1 MNTWRLL
8 VDHGVDA
15 ASGLA
20 LDEALAAGQ
29 GRSGEGPGP
38 GVSPERRGP
47 GVSPERRGPGV
58 SPERR
63 RPGVSPERQPPALRL
78 YTYRGAALVGRY
90 QHLAAEV
97 DVDACRANGIQ
108 WNRRPTGGGAIVM
121 GPGQLGVAV
130 AVPAPTH
137 DHPRDLLARF
147 AGGIIAG
154 LARLG
159 IDAHLTGKND
169 LSVGKRKIA
178 GLGLYLDPAGGLL
191 FHSSVLA
198 DLDVSFMLSVLQI
211 PAAKLAGTSGTP
223 LAPDKAVAAV
233 SERITT
239 VSAET
244 GVPWRGAGLAEPVAA
259 GFSEALDLYLQ
270 PAEASPAERARAG
283 ALVAERYAT
292 EAWWAERSPQDD
304 ATGTAAV
311 KTPEGLVR
319 CYLALHGPT
328 IKSVLFAGDFSSGPE
343 PLVNFEAALR
353 WSRCDQASVA
363 ALAAAAFAGGTGLG
377 VEGDTLVAC
386 VLEAAERARLKGG
399 LGGGAVAAPA
409 RDAGSCYFPDLTD
422 TAHVSGAA
430 HPPATPASTRR

>member
-1 MNTWRLL
+1 MAAWRLL
-8 VDHGVDA
+8 TDYGVDA
-15 ASGLA
+15 AEGLA

-29 GRSGEGPGP
+29 GRHGEGPGP
-38 GVSPERRGP
+38 GVSPERQLP
-47 GVSPERRGPGV
+47 V
-58 SPERR
+58 
-63 RPGVSPERQPPALRL
+63 LRL

-97 DVDACRANGIQ
+97 DLDACRARGIQ

-130 AVPAPTH
+130 AVPAPAH

-159 IDAHLTGKND
+159 VDAHLTGKND
-169 LSVGKRKIA
+169 LAVGKRKIA

-198 DLDVSFMLSVLQI
+198 DLDVAFMLSVLRI
-211 PAAKLAGTSGTP
+211 PAAKLADKPGAGGV
-223 LAPDKAVAAV
+223 APSIVAAV

-259 GFSEALDLYLQ
+259 GFSEALDTDLA
-270 PAEASPAERARAG
+270 PAEPSTAERARAG
-283 ALVAERYAT
+283 ALVARRYTT
-292 EAWWAERSPQDD
+292 EAWWSERSPQDD
-304 ATGTAAV
+304 ATASALL

-328 IKSVLFAGDFSSGPE
+328 IKSALFAGDFSVAPE
-343 PLVNFEAALR
+343 PLVRFEAGLR
-353 WSRCDQASVA
+353 WSRCDRPSVA
-363 ALAAAAFAGGTGLG
+363 ALAAEAFAGGTGLG
-377 VEGDTLVAC
+377 VGAEAVVDC
-386 VLEAAERARLKGG
+386 VLEAAERARIHSGM
-399 LGGGAVAAPA
+399 GGGPVAAPA
-409 RDAGSCYFPDLTD
+409 RDAGSCYFPDLSD
-422 TAHVSGAA
+422 AA
-430 HPPATPASTRR
+430 HPAPAPTRR

>member
-1 MNTWRLL
+1 MDTWRLL
-8 VDHGVDA
+8 TGYGVDA
-15 ASGLA
+15 AEGLA

-29 GRSGEGPGP
+29 GRNGDGPG
-38 GVSPERRGP
+38 SE
-47 GVSPERRGPGV
+47 
-58 SPERR
+58 
-63 RPGVSPERQPPALRL
+63 VSPERQPPVLRL

-97 DVDACRANGIQ
+97 DLDACRERGVQ

-130 AVPAPTH
+130 AVPAPGD

-154 LARLG
+154 LSRLG
-159 IDAHLTGKND
+159 VDAHLTGKND
-169 LSVGKRKIA
+169 LSVGTRKIA

-198 DLDVSFMLSVLQI
+198 DLDVAFMLSVLRI
-211 PAAKLAGTSGTP
+211 PAAKLEDKPGVRGV
-223 LAPDKAVAAV
+223 PDSIVAAV

-259 GFSEALDLYLQ
+259 GFSEALDIDLV
-270 PAEASPAERARAG
+270 PAEASAAEQARAD
-283 ALVAERYAT
+283 ALVATRYTA
-292 EAWWAERSPQDD
+292 EAWWSERSPQDD
-304 ATGTAAV
+304 TTASALL

-328 IKSVLFAGDFSSGPE
+328 IKSALFAGDFSVAPE
-343 PLVNFEAALR
+343 PLVRFETALR
-353 WSRCDQASVA
+353 WSRCDRPSVA
-363 ALAAAAFAGGTGLG
+363 GLAAEAFARGTGLG
-377 VEGDTLVAC
+377 VDADAVVAC
-386 VLEAAERARLKGG
+386 VLEAAERARIHSGPG
-399 LGGGAVAAPA
+399 DGPMAAPA
-409 RDAGSCYFPDLTD
+409 RDAGSCYFPDLSD
-422 TAHVSGAA
+422 AA
-430 HPPATPASTRR
+430 HATMPPSPAPTRR

>member
-1 MNTWRLL
+1 VNPWRLL

-29 GRSGEGPGP
+29 GRDGDGPGSGVSPKSPGP
-38 GVSPERRGP
+38 GVSPIK
-47 GVSPERRGPGV
+47 
-58 SPERR
+58 
-63 RPGVSPERQPPALRL
+63 QPPALRL

-97 DVDACRANGIQ
+97 DVEACRANGIQ

-130 AVPAPTH
+130 AVPAPTQ
-137 DHPRDLLARF
+137 DHPRDLLACF

-198 DLDVSFMLSVLQI
+198 DLDVSFMLSVLRI
-211 PAAKLAGTSGTP
+211 PAAKLA
-223 LAPDKAVAAV
+223 DKAVAAV

-259 GFSEALDLYLQ
+259 GFGEALGLDLE
-270 PAEASPAERARAG
+270 PAEPSPAEQARAG
-283 ALVAERYAT
+283 ALVAERYST

-304 ATGTAAV
+304 ATGTAV
-311 KTPEGLVR
+311 LKTPEGLVR

-328 IKSVLFAGDFSSGPE
+328 IKSVLFAGDFSLVPE
-343 PLVNFEAALR
+343 PLVRFEAALR
-353 WSRCDQASVA
+353 WSRCDQGSVA
-363 ALAAAAFAGGTGLG
+363 ALAAAAFAGGTDLG
-377 VEGDTLVAC
+377 VDGDALVAC
-386 VLEAAERARLKGG
+386 VLEAAERARLHGG

-409 RDAGSCYFPDLTD
+409 RDAGSCYFPDLSD
-422 TAHVSGAA
+422 AA
-430 HPPATPASTRR
+430 HPAPADPVPNRR